1 MTLKHH
7 IEYTGVRLLM
17 RMAGMLSPS
26 GGDWIGER
34 LGDLAFDLVRKRRA
48 LVQQHLARVFGHEYE
63 PNALHHIARDVY
75 RQLGRIATEH
85 ARLLTAETID
95 IRDRI
100 TVTGADH
107 IAQARQQENG
117 VILVTG
123 HFGYWELLGAS
134 VAALGHPVAVVAKD
148 QHNPAVNALII
159 KGRERLGMRV
169 IPMATATHAILR
181 TLRRNECIGLLMDQD
196 AGAGGVFV
204 NFLGLPASTYQGPAL
219 FALRSGAPIIP
230 CFIIREG
237 AERHRV
243 VFESP
248 IEVTPSGDE
257 STDIQRYTQT
267 YTTVLER
274 YVRMYP
280 DHWFWVH
287 RRWKTRP
294 VIHARADEQP

>member
-17 RMAGMLSPS
+17 HIAGLLSPS
-26 GGDWIGER
+26 RGDWIGER
-34 LGDLAFDLVRKRRA
+34 MGDLAFDLVRKRRD
-48 LVQQHLARVFGHEYE
+48 LVKQHLGRVFGNEYE
-63 PNALHHIARDVY
+63 PDALHKLARNVY
-75 RQLGRIATEH
+75 RQLGRLATEH
-85 ARLLTAETID
+85 ARLLAAETTD

-100 TVTGADH
+100 TVIGDDH
-107 IAQARQQENG
+107 IGQARRQGKG

-134 VAALGHPVAVVAKD
+134 VAALGYPMAVVAKD

-159 KGRERLGMRV
+159 KGREKLGMEV
-169 IPMATATHAILR
+169 ISMAAATHAIMR
-181 TLRRNECIGLLMDQD
+181 TLRRNECVGLLMDQD
-196 AGAGGVFV
+196 AGPGGTFV
-204 NFLGLPASTYQGPAL
+204 DFLGLEASTYQGPAL

-237 AERHRV
+237 AERHRI

-248 IEVTPSGDE
+248 IEAVPTGDE
-257 STDIQRYTQT
+257 TADIQRYTQA
-267 YTTVLER
+267 YTAVLER

-294 VIHARADEQP
+294 LAV

>member
-7 IEYTGVRLLM
+7 IEYTGVRLMMHIASL
-17 RMAGMLSPS
+17 LSPAGS
-26 GGDWIGER
+26 AWIGER

-48 LVQQHLARVFGHEYE
+48 LVQQHLVRVFGDEYD
-63 PNALHHIARDVY
+63 PDQLHRTARNVY
-75 RQLGRIATEH
+75 QQLGRTATEH
-85 ARLLTAETID
+85 ARLLMAETTD
-95 IRDRI
+95 IRDRM

-107 IAQARQQENG
+107 IAQARQQGKG

-134 VAALGHPVAVVAKD
+134 VAALGYPVAVVAKD

-159 KGRERLGMRV
+159 KGREQLGMRV
-169 IPMATATHAILR
+169 IPMASATHAILR

-196 AGAGGVFV
+196 AGPGGVFV
-204 NFLGLPASTYQGPAL
+204 DFLGLPASTYQGPAL

-243 VFESP
+243 VFETP
-248 IEVTPSGDE
+248 IEAVPSGDE
-257 STDIQRYTQT
+257 SADIQRYTQA
-267 YTTVLER
+267 YTAVLER
-274 YVRMYP
+274 YVRRYP

-294 VIHARADEQP
+294 LDL

>member
-17 RMAGMLSPS
+17 HITALLSPS
-26 GGDWIGER
+26 RGVWIGER
-34 LGDLAFDLVRKRRA
+34 MGNLAFDLVRKRRD
-48 LVQQHLARVFGHEYE
+48 LVKQHLGRVFGNEYE
-63 PNALHHIARDVY
+63 PDALHKLARNVY
-75 RQLGRIATEH
+75 RQLGRLATEH
-85 ARLLTAETID
+85 ARLLAAETTD

-100 TVTGADH
+100 TVIGDDH
-107 IAQARQQENG
+107 IAQARRQGKG

-134 VAALGHPVAVVAKD
+134 VAALGYPMAVVAKD

-159 KGRERLGMRV
+159 KGREKLGMKV
-169 IPMATATHAILR
+169 ISMAAATHAIMR
-181 TLRRNECIGLLMDQD
+181 TLRRNECVGLLMDQD
-196 AGAGGVFV
+196 AGPGGTFV
-204 NFLGLPASTYQGPAL
+204 DFLGLEASTYQGPAL

-237 AERHRV
+237 AEHHRI

-248 IEVTPSGDE
+248 IEAVPTGDE
-257 STDIQRYTQT
+257 IADIQRYTQT
-267 YTTVLER
+267 YTAVLER

-294 VIHARADEQP
+294 AAV

>member
-17 RMAGMLSPS
+17 HITALLSPS
-26 GGDWIGER
+26 RGVWIGER
-34 LGDLAFDLVRKRRA
+34 MGNLAFDLVRKRRD
-48 LVQQHLARVFGHEYE
+48 LVKQHLGRVFGNEYE
-63 PNALHHIARDVY
+63 PDALHKLARNVY
-75 RQLGRIATEH
+75 RQLGRLATEH
-85 ARLLTAETID
+85 ARLLAAETTD

-100 TVTGADH
+100 TVIGDDH
-107 IAQARQQENG
+107 IAQARRQGKG

-134 VAALGHPVAVVAKD
+134 VAALGYPMAVVAKD

-159 KGRERLGMRV
+159 KGREKLGMKV
-169 IPMATATHAILR
+169 ISMAAATHAIMR
-181 TLRRNECIGLLMDQD
+181 TLRRNECVGLLMDQD
-196 AGAGGVFV
+196 AGPGGTFV
-204 NFLGLPASTYQGPAL
+204 DFLGLEASTYQGPAL

-237 AERHRV
+237 AERHRI

-248 IEVTPSGDE
+248 IEAVPSGDE
-257 STDIQRYTQT
+257 TADIQRYTQA
-267 YTTVLER
+267 YTAVLER

-294 VIHARADEQP
+294 PAV